1 MEWPILIVFVL
12 GACVASLLNAAV
24 YAWAWNYRRISP
36 WQATPEGAAPRT
48 WADCVPIIGWFRL
61 RRDAK
66 VLGRGFW
73 IRPMLVEISFG
84 IAMAAL
90 YGWEVGQQGLT
101 AAQFNLPAGVNLP
114 AGGLPELVTPAF
126 CTFVFHFILSAW
138 MLIASLI
145 DVDEKTIPDEVTVPG
160 ALIGLLL
167 AALLPFGFLPNIE
180 ERLTPPVIGIE
191 LTHPKSGAPLPGA
204 FGGTQW
210 IEPTH
215 LTAPNDWPAALAGGA
230 ANRGSLALGLGC
242 YLFWCFALTTR
253 IWRGR
258 RGVGFGLAVLFRRVA
273 RDLQSSPLREILIG
287 GVLGIAM
294 VWYTGGD
301 AWVGLL
307 SSLTGMILG
316 GGIVWAVRLIGSAAL
331 GKEAMGFGDVTLMM
345 MVGAFLGWQASLMI
359 FFLAP
364 FAGLLVGI
372 FQLIFRRDDMIP
384 YGPFLCL
391 AACFVVVRWG
401 TLWPKAEAIFSLGTV
416 LPIVL
421 IVCLALLG
429 ILLALWRII
438 KVRLLG
444 ISED

>member
-1 MEWPILIVFVL
+1 MALFLLIVFVL

-24 YAWAWNYRRISP
+24 YAWAWNYRRVSP
-36 WQATPEGAAPRT
+36 WQTTPEGVAPRT
-48 WADCVPIIGWFRL
+48 WTDCVPIVGWLRL

-73 IRPMLVEISFG
+73 IRPLLVEIGFG
-84 IAMAAL
+84 AAMAGL
-90 YGWEVGQQGLT
+90 CWWEVGQLGLT
-101 AAQFNLPAGVNLP
+101 VGQSHLAITGS
-114 AGGLPELVTPAF
+114 PELLGPAIG
-126 CTFVFHFILSAW
+126 TFLFHFILAAL

-145 DVDEKTIPDEVTVPG
+145 DIDEKTIPDEVTVPG
-160 ALIGLLL
+160 VLIGLLL
-167 AALLPFGFLPNIE
+167 AALLPFGLLSNIE
-180 ERLTPPVIGIE
+180 ERLTSPVIGVE
-191 LTHPKSGAPLPGA
+191 LTHPHNDTPLLGI

-215 LTAPNDWPAALAGGA
+215 LTAPNDWPTVLNGGA

-242 YLFWCFALTTR
+242 YLLWCFALTTR

-258 RGVGFGLAVLFRRVA
+258 RGIWFGLAILLRRVA
-273 RDLQSSPLREILIG
+273 RDLRSSPLREILIG
-287 GVLGIAM
+287 GALVISM

-301 AWVGLL
+301 AWIGLL
-307 SSLTGMILG
+307 SSLMGMIIG

-364 FAGLLVGI
+364 FAGLVVGL
-372 FQLIFRRDDMIP
+372 FQLVFRREDVIP

-401 TLWPKAEAIFSLGTV
+401 TLWPQAETLFSLGTV

-429 ILLALWRII
+429 ILLAIWRII